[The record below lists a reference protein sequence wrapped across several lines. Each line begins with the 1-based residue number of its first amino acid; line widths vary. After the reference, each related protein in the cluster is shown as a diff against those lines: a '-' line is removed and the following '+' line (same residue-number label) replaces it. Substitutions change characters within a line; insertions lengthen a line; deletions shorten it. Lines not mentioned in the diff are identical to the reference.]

1 MLWVSISH
9 VCDESRPAVLSA
21 LAQLGAAENHVE
33 EEEGKGRGRIMVPE
47 AETLHVVALLGKA
60 LAGSGYVAVENVQDA
75 SEIAV
80 LKEGDLEQLG
90 LYLCGYC
97 AMVFRNDVERN
108 LHQRVHYFGFG

>member
-1 MLWVSISH
+1 MAVLWVTISR

-21 LAQLGAAENHVE
+21 LARFGAEQAEDNRVRVQE
-33 EEEGKGRGRIMVPE
+33 TE
-47 AETLHVVALLGKA
+47 AGQVMAVLQKA
-60 LAGSGYVAVENVQDA
+60 LADSGYVAVENIQDA

-80 LKEGDLEQLG
+80 LKEGDIEQLG

-97 AMVFRNDVERN
+97 AMVFGNDVERN

>member
-1 MLWVSISH
+1 MAMLWVTISQ

-21 LAQLGAAENHVE
+21 LAGLGAEKVE
-33 EEEGKGRGRIMVPE
+33 DRVKVQE
-47 AETLHVVALLGKA
+47 AEGRQVVALLGKA
-60 LAGSGYVAVENVQDA
+60 LAGSGYVAVENMQDA

-80 LKEGDLEQLG
+80 LKEGDIEQLG

-97 AMVFRNDVERN
+97 AMVFRSDLERN